1 MPTSCPKRGH
11 SGVLR
16 RGTQEGSSSAKNGH
30 QRRGWPKQ
38 YTPEPVFF
46 RNFRKKMTKKWG
58 KNSDFRDFRCRK
70 RHKKQGKSGK
80 MSEKTKKESK
90 KLQMS
95 NELSAQG
102 TQTGIIPLFLRR
114 ASRSPGG
121 E

>member
-58 KNSDFRDFRCRK
+58 KKLRFPRFSVPKKAQKTGKIRK
-70 RHKKQGKSGK
+70 
-80 MSEKTKKESK
+80 
-90 KLQMS
+90 
-95 NELSAQG
+95 NE
-102 TQTGIIPLFLRR
+102 
-114 ASRSPGG
+114 
-121 E
+121 